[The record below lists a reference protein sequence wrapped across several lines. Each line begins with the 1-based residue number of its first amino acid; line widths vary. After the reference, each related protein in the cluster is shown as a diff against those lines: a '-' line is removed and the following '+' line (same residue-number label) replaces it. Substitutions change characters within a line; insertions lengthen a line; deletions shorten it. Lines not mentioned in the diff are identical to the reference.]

1 MSFDG
6 LDELLTGNELGWG
19 DVVAAAA
26 LLAVGFAIS
35 YVIGLWRRRALG
47 RPGSQSDQ
55 LISLLA
61 RVGQILVIAVFAG
74 WALTRLGSDIGF
86 LTVVVLVAL
95 LIGVLALRPIL
106 EGMGASAALTTRPAF
121 GIGDEIAVGDVVGEV
136 IEITNRSTVIRLRD
150 ARKVHIP
157 NVEMINKT
165 VTVITID
172 GERRSAVEVTL
183 GFDTDI
189 DHAETVLRDALG
201 SLDEISRVGSIRARG
216 LRTGVEISI
225 RFWHPSS
232 IQAGNDAI
240 DAAVRTIKRTL
251 QREGITLAPPIEID
265 IVNEPRTPPPS

>member
-6 LDELLTGNELGWG
+6 LDELLTGNDLDWG

-35 YVIGLWRRRALG
+35 YVIGVWRRRLLG
-47 RPGSQSDQ
+47 RPGSQSAQ

-61 RVGQILVIAVFAG
+61 RVGQVLVIAVFAG

-95 LIGVLALRPIL
+95 FIGVLALRPIL
-106 EGMGASAALTTRPAF
+106 EGIGASAALTTRPAF
-121 GIGDEIAVGDVVGEV
+121 GIRDEISVGDIAGEV

-150 ARKVHIP
+150 ARLVHIP

-172 GERRSAVEVTL
+172 GERRSSVDVTL

-201 SLDEISRVGSIRARG
+201 GLDEISRVGSIRARG

-265 IVNEPRTPPPS
+265 IVNEPHAPPRA

>member
-1 MSFDG
+1 VSFDG
-6 LDELLTGNELGWG
+6 LDELLTGNDLDWG

-35 YVIGLWRRRALG
+35 YMIGVWRRRLLG
-47 RPGSQSDQ
+47 RPGSQSAQ

-61 RVGQILVIAVFAG
+61 RVGQVLVIAVFAG

-95 LIGVLALRPIL
+95 FIGVLALRPIL
-106 EGMGASAALTTRPAF
+106 EGIGASAALTTRPAF
-121 GIGDEIAVGDVVGEV
+121 GIGDEISVGDIAGEV

-150 ARKVHIP
+150 ARLVHIP

-172 GERRSAVEVTL
+172 GERRSSVDVTL

-201 SLDEISRVGSIRARG
+201 GLDEISRVGSIRARG

-240 DAAVRTIKRTL
+240 DAAVRAIKRTL

-265 IVNEPRTPPPS
+265 IVNEPHAPPRA

>member
-1 MSFDG
+1 VSFDG
-6 LDELLTGNELGWG
+6 LDELLTGNDLDWG

-35 YVIGLWRRRALG
+35 YVIGVWRRRLLG
-47 RPGSQSDQ
+47 RPGSQSAQ

-61 RVGQILVIAVFAG
+61 RVGQVLVIAVFAG

-95 LIGVLALRPIL
+95 FIGVLALRPIL
-106 EGMGASAALTTRPAF
+106 EGIGASAALTTRPAF
-121 GIGDEIAVGDVVGEV
+121 GIGDEISVGDIAGEV

-150 ARKVHIP
+150 ARLVHIP

-172 GERRSAVEVTL
+172 GERRSSVDVTL

-201 SLDEISRVGSIRARG
+201 GLDEISRVGSIRARG

-265 IVNEPRTPPPS
+265 IVNEPHAPPRA

>member
-1 MSFDG
+1 VSFDG
-6 LDELLTGNELGWG
+6 LDELLTGNDLDWG

-35 YVIGLWRRRALG
+35 YVIGVWRRRLLG
-47 RPGSQSDQ
+47 RPGSQSAQ

-61 RVGQILVIAVFAG
+61 RVGQVLVIAVFAG

-95 LIGVLALRPIL
+95 FIGVLALRPIL
-106 EGMGASAALTTRPAF
+106 EGIGASAALTTRPAF
-121 GIGDEIAVGDVVGEV
+121 GIGDEISVGDIAGEV

-150 ARKVHIP
+150 ARLVHIP

-172 GERRSAVEVTL
+172 GERRSSVDVTL

-201 SLDEISRVGSIRARG
+201 GLDEVSRVGSIRARG

-240 DAAVRTIKRTL
+240 DAAVRAIKRTL

-265 IVNEPRTPPPS
+265 IVNEPHAPPRA

>member
-6 LDELLTGNELGWG
+6 LDELLTGNDLDWG

-35 YVIGLWRRRALG
+35 YVIGVWRRRLLG
-47 RPGSQSDQ
+47 RPGSQSAQ

-61 RVGQILVIAVFAG
+61 RVGQVLVIAVFAG

-95 LIGVLALRPIL
+95 FIGVLALRPIL
-106 EGMGASAALTTRPAF
+106 EGIGASAALTTRPAF
-121 GIGDEIAVGDVVGEV
+121 GIGDEISVGDIAGEV

-150 ARKVHIP
+150 ARLVHIP

-172 GERRSAVEVTL
+172 GERRSSVDVTL

-201 SLDEISRVGSIRARG
+201 GLDEISRVGSIRARG

-240 DAAVRTIKRTL
+240 DAAVRAIKRTL

-265 IVNEPRTPPPS
+265 IVNEPHAPPRA

>member
-6 LDELLTGNELGWG
+6 LDELLTGNDLDWG

-35 YVIGLWRRRALG
+35 YVIGVWRRRLLG
-47 RPGSQSDQ
+47 RPGSQSAQ

-61 RVGQILVIAVFAG
+61 RVGQVLVIAVFAG

-95 LIGVLALRPIL
+95 FIGVLALRPIL
-106 EGMGASAALTTRPAF
+106 EGIGASAALTTRPAF
-121 GIGDEIAVGDVVGEV
+121 GIGDEISVGDIAGEV

-150 ARKVHIP
+150 ARLVHIP

-172 GERRSAVEVTL
+172 GERRSSVDVTL

-201 SLDEISRVGSIRARG
+201 GLDEVSRVGSIRARG

-240 DAAVRTIKRTL
+240 DAAVRAIKRTL

-265 IVNEPRTPPPS
+265 IVNEPHAPPRA

>member
-6 LDELLTGNELGWG
+6 LDELLTGNDLDWG

-35 YVIGLWRRRALG
+35 YVIGVWRRRLLG
-47 RPGSQSDQ
+47 RPGSQSAQ

-61 RVGQILVIAVFAG
+61 RVGQVLVIAVFAG

-95 LIGVLALRPIL
+95 FIGVLALRPIL
-106 EGMGASAALTTRPAF
+106 EGIGASAALTTRPAF
-121 GIGDEIAVGDVVGEV
+121 GIGDEISVGDIAGEV

-150 ARKVHIP
+150 ARLVHIP

-172 GERRSAVEVTL
+172 GERRSSVDVTL

-201 SLDEISRVGSIRARG
+201 GLDEISRVGSIRARG

-265 IVNEPRTPPPS
+265 IVNEPHAPPRA

>member
-1 MSFDG
+1 MNLDG
-6 LDELLTGNELGWG
+6 LDELLTGNDLDWG
-19 DVVAAAA
+19 DVGAAAA
-26 LLAVGFAIS
+26 LLTVGFGIS
-35 YVIGLWRRRALG
+35 YVIGVWRRRLLG
-47 RPGSQSDQ
+47 RPGSQSAQ
-55 LISLLA
+55 LINLLA

-121 GIGDEIAVGDVVGEV
+121 GIGDEISVGDVVGEV

-157 NVEMINKT
+157 NVDMIKKT

-172 GERRSAVEVTL
+172 GERRSSVDVTL
-183 GFDTDI
+183 GLDTDI

-201 SLDEISRVGSIRARG
+201 ALDEITRVGSIRARG
-216 LRTGVEISI
+216 LRQGAEISI

-232 IQAGNDAI
+232 IEAGNDAI

-251 QREGITLAPPIEID
+251 EGEGITLAPPVEID
-265 IVNEPRTPPPS
+265 IVNEPHTRPPT

>member
-1 MSFDG
+1 VSFDG
-6 LDELLTGNELGWG
+6 LDELLTGNDLDWG

-35 YVIGLWRRRALG
+35 YVIGVWRRRLLG
-47 RPGSQSDQ
+47 RPGSQSAQ

-61 RVGQILVIAVFAG
+61 RVGQVLVIAVFAG

-95 LIGVLALRPIL
+95 FIGVLALRPIL
-106 EGMGASAALTTRPAF
+106 EGIGASAALTTRPAF
-121 GIGDEIAVGDVVGEV
+121 GIGDEISVGDIAGEV

-150 ARKVHIP
+150 ARLVHIP

-172 GERRSAVEVTL
+172 GERRSSVDVTL

-201 SLDEISRVGSIRARG
+201 GLDEISRVGSIRARG

-240 DAAVRTIKRTL
+240 DAAVRAIKRTL

-265 IVNEPRTPPPS
+265 IVNEPHAPPRA

>member
-6 LDELLTGNELGWG
+6 LDELLTGNDLDWG

-35 YVIGLWRRRALG
+35 YMIGVWRRRLLG
-47 RPGSQSDQ
+47 RPGSQSAQ

-61 RVGQILVIAVFAG
+61 RVGQVLVIAVFAG

-95 LIGVLALRPIL
+95 FIGVLALRPIL

-121 GIGDEIAVGDVVGEV
+121 GIGDEISVGDIAGEV

-150 ARKVHIP
+150 ARLVHIP

-172 GERRSAVEVTL
+172 GERRSSVDVTL

-201 SLDEISRVGSIRARG
+201 GLDEVSRVGSIRARG

-240 DAAVRTIKRTL
+240 DAAVRAIKRTL

-265 IVNEPRTPPPS
+265 IVNEPHAPPRA